1 MSELDIAE
9 IQKTNKKR
17 WLVYIA
23 VLAILLFFSSV
34 VALRAGYANI
44 SLTDVIKILFLG
56 DGNDTERWIVID
68 YRLPR
73 IVLAAI
79 VGAALALAGAAMQG
93 IFRNSMASPS
103 VLGISNGA
111 AFGASLSMV
120 FGISIISGQFS
131 TSAMAFIFAFI
142 SLLLVYSISRT
153 RNGYVPVETLL
164 LAGIA
169 VGALFSALIS
179 AMQYFA
185 GDQLSGIVFWLMG
198 SLNTPS
204 WSKVSIAFLPILIG
218 SVLILGLSR
227 ELNAM
232 TVGEE
237 QASNLGI
244 NVNRSRLLLLLAA
257 SLITAMAVSMTGT
270 IGFVGLIV
278 PHIMR
283 MFVGPDHRILLP
295 ASILGGAIFLILADT
310 VARIIISPAEMPVG
324 IITSA
329 IGAPFFIYLLISRKK
344 SMGW

>member
-1 MSELDIAE
+1 
-9 IQKTNKKR
+9 
-17 WLVYIA
+17 
-23 VLAILLFFSSV
+23 
-34 VALRAGYANI
+34 
-44 SLTDVIKILFLG
+44 
-56 DGNDTERWIVID
+56 
-68 YRLPR
+68 
-73 IVLAAI
+73 
-79 VGAALALAGAAMQG
+79 
-93 IFRNSMASPS
+93 
-103 VLGISNGA
+103 
-111 AFGASLSMV
+111 
-120 FGISIISGQFS
+120 
-131 TSAMAFIFAFI
+131 
-142 SLLLVYSISRT
+142 
-153 RNGYVPVETLL
+153 
-164 LAGIA
+164 
-169 VGALFSALIS
+169 
-179 AMQYFA
+179 MQYFA

-198 SLNTPS
+198 SLNSSS